1 MRDNGEYDLSGL
13 RVLVVDD
20 SEFMRDLMIQIF
32 EELGCNHVV
41 GVDDG
46 KQAINQINLTL
57 QDDKG
62 SEDKLFDAIFSDWAM
77 EPMDGLKFLQW
88 IRTHPNP
95 EIRFMPF
102 IMVSAYSTLD
112 WVIMARDAGV
122 SEFLTKP
129 VSVKQLVSRLT
140 SIIERPRAFVKS
152 TDYFGPDRRRRSAK
166 FNGPDRRVRGT

>member
-1 MRDNGEYDLSGL
+1 MHDNGEYDLSGL

-20 SEFMRDLMIQIF
+20 SEFMRDLMSQIF
-32 EELGCNHVV
+32 EQLGCKYVV
-41 GVDDG
+41 GVSDG
-46 KQAINQINLTL
+46 EQAINEINLTV
-57 QDDKG
+57 QDEDAG
-62 SEDKLFDAIFSDWAM
+62 DDKLFDAIFSDWAM
-77 EPMDGLKFLQW
+77 EPMDGLKLLQLV
-88 IRTHPNP
+88 RSHPNP

-152 TDYFGPDRRRRSAK
+152 SDYFGPDRRRRSAN
-166 FNGPDRRVRGT
+166 FSGPDRRVRGT

>member
-1 MRDNGEYDLSGL
+1 MHDTGEYDLTGL

-20 SEFMRDLMIQIF
+20 SEFMRDLMSQIF
-32 EELGCNHVV
+32 EELGCKHVI
-41 GVDDG
+41 GVEDG
-46 KQAINQINLTL
+46 QQAINEINLTV
-57 QDDKG
+57 DDEQG
-62 SEDKLFDAIFSDWAM
+62 GDDKLFDAVFSDWAM
-77 EPMDGLKFLQW
+77 EPMDGLRLLQW
-88 IRTHPNP
+88 VRSHPNP

-112 WVIMARDAGV
+112 WVITARDAGV

-152 TDYFGPDRRRRSAK
+152 GDYFGPDRRRRSAN
-166 FNGPDRRVRGT
+166 FSGPDRRVRGT